1 VPIRPA
7 LLPAIQQSHGT
18 KALMTSV
25 IGILTTGACRNRR
38 SEASDLHGVS
48 DLQVLLDLQAPR
60 RIWQSSEARLPRKVF
75 NRTYDHSAQ
84 ETEI

>member
-18 KALMTSV
+18 KALMT
-25 IGILTTGACRNRR
+25 IGILTTGARRNRR

-60 RIWQSSEARLPRKVF
+60 WIWQSSEARLPRKVF

-84 ETEI
+84 EKEI